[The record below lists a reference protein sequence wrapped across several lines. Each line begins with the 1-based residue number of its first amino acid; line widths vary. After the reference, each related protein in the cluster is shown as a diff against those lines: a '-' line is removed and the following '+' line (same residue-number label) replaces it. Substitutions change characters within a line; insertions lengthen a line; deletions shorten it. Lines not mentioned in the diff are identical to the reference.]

1 MSTTEALNRALFDR
15 YVVERLIG
23 EGGMATVYLA
33 RDIRHNRKVALKV
46 LRPDLGA
53 VVGVERFV
61 AEIEVT
67 ANLQHPNLLPLF
79 DSGAAG
85 ELLFYVM
92 PYVQG
97 ESLRARLDRE
107 KQLPVAEAIRLAT
120 AIGGA
125 LDYAHRQGVIHRD
138 LKPENIL
145 LQEGQPLVADFGIAL
160 AVSKAGGARVTQT
173 GLSLGTPQYMSPEQA
188 TGDRVIDSRTDIYS
202 LGALTYE
209 MLAGEPPHYAS
220 TSQAIIARVLTER
233 PRSIR
238 SNRPSVPEQVEAAV
252 EKALEKLPADR
263 WETAHEFTEALAG
276 ARPVPRTTATTAMSA
291 ASAGSGSAGRA
302 RRFSAREGLAWGLV
316 LLAGGVAAVS
326 FSKAAR
332 PPVPAPVME
341 FEVAMPD
348 SLDLAV
354 GGSSN
359 AVAISEDGTTLV
371 FHAGT
376 PGGATRLWLRRLG
389 ERTLQPIAGSEGGIS
404 PVLSPDGTELLFVL
418 RNDRASTMYR
428 LPVRGGTPRSFVQGV
443 PGNGQVS
450 WGADGQ
456 ILFAMRDSLWIQPID
471 GGERRLVA
479 GPDAARRHVAYG
491 YPHLL
496 PGGEAALVSIW
507 VGARSLDSIRIGVV
521 SLADGRVNDL
531 GLRGST
537 PRFATSGQVMYVAAD
552 GTLFAVDF
560 DPRSRTV
567 TGRPVVLQQGVALGT
582 GGAAAHD
589 VSTTGTLAF
598 VTGNTLMTGVDQGTL
613 VAVDRT
619 GKKRSFGMKP
629 SYPTNPRVSP
639 DGKQVVFSVRPGANA
654 FSGFE
659 SDLWRLELESAS
671 LLRVTTDG
679 TSDRGIFARDGSRIL
694 FGGVSD
700 SLARSITL
708 EAGAQ
713 PVRAFTWPRV
723 LGTGDVGPAHGYAVF
738 TTING
743 TDPDLWIAHL
753 DSLDRPRPFA
763 AESFGEGMPRIS
775 PDGRFV
781 AYRSAKTRADEI
793 YVRQLPAGGEEV
805 RISGA
810 GGMDPVWG
818 PDGREIFY
826 RTLDSL
832 FVARVSPTPRFTV
845 LDRKALFPMRD
856 FQPSTSRST
865 YDVLPNGREFVMIA
879 RSEALTTGRRRLIVR
894 LNWAERLGEVA
905 ATER

>member
-1 MSTTEALNRALFDR
+1 MSTTEALNRALSDR
-15 YVVERLIG
+15 YVIERLIG

-33 RDIRHNRKVALKV
+33 RDLRHNRKVALKV

-238 SNRPSVPEQVEAAV
+238 SSRPSVPEQVEAAV

-263 WETAHEFTEALAG
+263 WETAHEFAEALAG
-276 ARPVPRTTATTAMSA
+276 ARPVPRTSATTAFA
-291 ASAGSGSAGRA
+291 AATASSGSLGGS
-302 RRFSAREGLAWGLV
+302 RRISAREGVAWGL
-316 LLAGGVAAVS
+316 LLLVGGVAAVS
-326 FSKAAR
+326 YSKAAR
-332 PPVPAPVME
+332 PPAPAPVME
-341 FEVAMPD
+341 FEVVLPD
-348 SLDLAV
+348 SLDIAV

-359 AVAISEDGTTLV
+359 ALAISDDGGTLV
-371 FHAGT
+371 FHAST
-376 PGGATRLWLRRLG
+376 PGGTSWLWRRRLG
-389 ERTLQPIAGSEGGIS
+389 ERAVQPIAGSEGAIS
-404 PVLSPDGTELLFVL
+404 PVLSPDGTEVLFVL
-418 RNDRASTMYR
+418 RNDRTSTMYR
-428 LPVRGGTPRSFVQGV
+428 LPVRGGVPRAFVQGV
-443 PGNGQVS
+443 PGNGQAS
-450 WGADGQ
+450 WGTDGRV
-456 ILFAMRDSLWIQPID
+456 LYALRDSLWIQGID
-471 GGERRLVA
+471 DGERRLLA
-479 GPDAARRHVAYG
+479 GPDSARRHRSYG

-496 PGGEAALVSIW
+496 PGGKDALVSIW
-507 VGARSLDSIRIGVV
+507 VGSRTLDSIQVGVI
-521 SLADGRVNDL
+521 SLTDGRVTEL
-531 GLRGST
+531 GLRGTT
-537 PRFATSGQVMYVAAD
+537 PRFASSGQVLYVAAE
-552 GTLFAVDF
+552 GTLFAADF
-560 DPRSRTV
+560 DLRSRAV
-567 TGRPVVLQQGVALGT
+567 TGRPLVLQQGVALGT

-598 VTGNTLMTGVDQGTL
+598 VTGNTLMTGVDQSTL

-619 GKKRSFGMKP
+619 GRKRSLGLDP
-629 SYPTNPRVSP
+629 SYFTNPRISP
-639 DGKQVVFSVRPGANA
+639 NGQQVVFSIRPGANA
-654 FSGFE
+654 FEGFE
-659 SDLWRLELESAS
+659 SDVWRLDLASSS

-679 TSDRGIFARDGSRIL
+679 NSDRGIFARDGSRI
-694 FGGVSD
+694 FFSPVND
-700 SLARSITL
+700 SLERAITL

-713 PVRAFTWPRV
+713 PARAFVWPRV
-723 LGTGDVGPAHGYAVF
+723 LGTGDLGPAHGYAVF
-738 TTING
+738 TTVG
-743 TDPDLWIAHL
+743 ASSDLWIAHM

-763 AESFGEGMPRIS
+763 SEPFSEAMPRVS

-781 AYRSAKTRADEI
+781 AYRSARTETDEI

-805 RISGA
+805 RISSA
-810 GGMDPVWG
+810 GGLDPVWG

-826 RTLDSL
+826 RTRDSL
-832 FVARVSPTPRFTV
+832 FVVRVSPTPRFTV

-856 FQPSTSRST
+856 FQWSTGRST
-865 YDVLPNGREFVMIA
+865 YDILPNGREFVMIA
-879 RSEALTTGRRRLIVR
+879 RSEALSTGRRRLVVR
-894 LNWAERLGEVA
+894 LNWTQGIDDA
-905 ATER
+905 AAQDR